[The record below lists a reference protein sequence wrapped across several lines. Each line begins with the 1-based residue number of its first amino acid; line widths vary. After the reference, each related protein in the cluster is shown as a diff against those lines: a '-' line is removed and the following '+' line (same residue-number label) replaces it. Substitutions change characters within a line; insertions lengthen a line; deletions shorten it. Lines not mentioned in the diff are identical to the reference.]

1 MGIIK
6 KELFKGFSIGDFNPV
21 RIMGVINLSPESF
34 HKNSYVP
41 TEDLLKKLKEFLDNG
56 ATIIDIGARSTAPW
70 SEVISVDE
78 EKDRILNALDLLV
91 KHIPKEIILS
101 IDTQYAEIAELALEI
116 AKKNDIRIIIN
127 DISSFQTDP
136 KMLDVVAKF
145 GCPVIIM
152 ATETKPGDRK
162 SVDEILIALNKTI
175 SKLRENGYDVSK
187 VIVDPGIGKW
197 VSDKTY
203 EYDLA
208 ILDSLQSFRC
218 FKCPILIGLSRKS
231 FIGTVLD
238 ESDTNKREIG
248 SLAATSIAVYNGA
261 HIIRTHD
268 VNEAMKQTIKVASSI
283 RKKPVIS
290 NMNNQVCEILD
301 PFTDVRSADY
311 LLRTFGVLPGGSKIM
326 SRKMVLKVIVLH
338 NITAPAALILKQEL
352 LSRGGDVAT
361 HNQVISTEWKKYE
374 KIFDVVLMGTIG
386 QFESLIQKLKKQHLK
401 LDIIASLIEKTL
413 KREKETKI
421 QYLKSF
427 EGYKK

>member
-1 MGIIK
+1 
-6 KELFKGFSIGDFNPV
+6 
-21 RIMGVINLSPESF
+21 
-34 HKNSYVP
+34 
-41 TEDLLKKLKEFLDNG
+41 
-56 ATIIDIGARSTAPW
+56 
-70 SEVISVDE
+70 
-78 EKDRILNALDLLV
+78 
-91 KHIPKEIILS
+91 
-101 IDTQYAEIAELALEI
+101 
-116 AKKNDIRIIIN
+116 
-127 DISSFQTDP
+127 
-136 KMLDVVAKF
+136 
-145 GCPVIIM
+145 
-152 ATETKPGDRK
+152 
-162 SVDEILIALNKTI
+162 
-175 SKLRENGYDVSK
+175 
-187 VIVDPGIGKW
+187 
-197 VSDKTY
+197 
-203 EYDLA
+203 
-208 ILDSLQSFRC
+208 
-218 FKCPILIGLSRKS
+218 
-231 FIGTVLD
+231 TVLD

-268 VNEAMKQTIKVASSI
+268 VNEAMMQTIKVASSI

-290 NMNNQVCEILD
+290 NTNNQVCEILD
-301 PFTDVRSADY
+301 PFNNVRSADY